1 MVHMETIEG
10 NDKMS
15 QCLLLGLV
23 CLCLKSTTRS
33 DRKGDFIAELWKCL
47 LGSIIAQCLSV
58 KTVKQMK
65 VIKNSYLYI
74 TIFPKHK

>member
-33 DRKGDFIAELWKCL
+33 DRRGDFIAELWKCL
-47 LGSIIAQCLSV
+47 LGSIIAQRLSV
-58 KTVKQMK
+58 KNTQTNESHKKCVA
-65 VIKNSYLYI
+65 VYNYI
-74 TIFPKHK
+74 PKT